1 VRRTCRGSFPLWIVG
16 LLCLAACQPAPPAA
30 PTSAPAK
37 PAAQATSP
45 AAAAAASP
53 AALVSPSPS
62 PVAVASPSPSPAALA
77 SPSPSP
83 AAATSVSGPIDSIAG
98 RELTVA
104 TNTGS
109 RQVQVPES
117 ARIEQEGTGT
127 VADLR
132 PGLSVGITGRPDG
145 TARSIRIFP
154 AALGTPRPGQIPMS
168 GPEQGNIMTNAVIE
182 SFDGQTLV
190 VSAAGSSFR
199 IAVPPEAEV
208 LKPIPV
214 SFADLAAGK
223 RVIATGTVS
232 PDGTL
237 VAATVNLLGPPP
249 PLAP

>member
-1 VRRTCRGSFPLWIVG
+1 VRRNRRGSFPLWIVG

-37 PAAQATSP
+37 PATQATSP
-45 AAAAAASP
+45 A
-53 AALVSPSPS
+53 
-62 PVAVASPSPSPAALA
+62 AVASPSPSPAALA

-83 AAATSVSGPIDSIAG
+83 AAIASPSPSPAAAASVSGPIDSIAG
-98 RELTVA
+98 RVLTVA

-199 IAVPPEAEV
+199 IAVPPDAEV
-208 LKPIPV
+208 LKPIPA

-223 RVIATGTVS
+223 RVIATGT
-232 PDGTL
+232 PGADGTL
-237 VAATVNLLGPPP
+237 VAGTVNLLGPPP
-249 PLAP
+249 PLAQ

>member
-1 VRRTCRGSFPLWIVG
+1 VRRTCRGSFPVWIVG

-45 AAAAAASP
+45 AAAAASP
-53 AALVSPSPS
+53 AAIASPSPS
-62 PVAVASPSPSPAALA
+62 PVVLA

-98 RELTVA
+98 RVLTVA

-208 LKPIPV
+208 LKPIPA

-223 RVIATGTVS
+223 RVVATGTVA

-249 PLAP
+249 PLAQ

>member
-1 VRRTCRGSFPLWIVG
+1 VRRTRRGSFALWIVG

-37 PAAQATSP
+37 PAVQATSP
-45 AAAAAASP
+45 APAAAASP
-53 AALVSPSPS
+53 A
-62 PVAVASPSPSPAALA
+62 AVASPSPSPAAIA

-98 RELTVA
+98 RVLTVA

-117 ARIEQEGTGT
+117 ARIEQEGAGT

-154 AALGTPRPGQIPMS
+154 AALGTPRPGQIPMA

-208 LKPIPV
+208 LKPIPA

-223 RVIATGTVS
+223 RVIATGTAG

-237 VAATVNLLGPPP
+237 VAGTVNLLGPPP
-249 PLAP
+249 PLAQ